1 MRLLS
6 NLSAGELF
14 EMLRPAAF
22 FVAAIASTIVLA
34 GARKRGFRMGWV
46 LFWALGTLA
55 ALPVVIP
62 VYLIYCLYFAKA
74 HASGSSVS
82 NKLTASSDLDEL
94 VPNAQNRRTIG
105 FRFLLPLTYLLV
117 VCTAGAIFFYRSWN
131 SVDSHLARANTA
143 RLMSKPEMT
152 ITEYRQALAIEDNP
166 HTHNLLGIELAHLG
180 RWQEALV
187 EFQAAENGRE
197 PDPVLTYHLGASL
210 EVSGQMAEA
219 DAVFYKFL
227 ESPFC
232 AALPIDSKCIDA
244 KRRVTSQREKVMR

>member
-34 GARKRGFRMGWV
+34 GTRKRGFRMGWALV
-46 LFWALGTLA
+46 WALSTLA
-55 ALPVVIP
+55 ALPVVFP
-62 VYLIYCLYFAKA
+62 AYLIYCLFCAKA
-74 HASGSSVS
+74 RASGTSASNVPTSSVVLS
-82 NKLTASSDLDEL
+82 EL
-94 VPNAQNRRTIG
+94 VPTAQDRRTIG
-105 FRFLLPLTYLLV
+105 FRFLFPLTYLLV
-117 VCTAGAIFFYRSWN
+117 VCTAGAVFFYRNWY

-152 ITEYRQALAIEDNP
+152 IAEYRQALAIEDNP
-166 HTHNLLGIELAHLG
+166 HTHNLLGMELAQLG

-187 EFQAAENGRE
+187 EFQAAEKGRE
-197 PDPVLTYHLGASL
+197 PDPVLAYNLGAGL

-244 KRRVTSQREKVMR
+244 KRRVTSQREKVLR